1 MTVVDP
7 TFAGV
12 HHVAVP
18 VTDIERSRD
27 WYEAVLGFRSVVDE
41 ETEDSLVAVTLE
53 HPTGGIVV
61 CLSAAPERAHAL
73 AGFSPVSLAVASVS
87 ELARWENHFT
97 TIGVQHSASREAHL
111 GWALDVTDPDG
122 IRIQLHTREGVSADV
137 D

>member
-1 MTVVDP
+1 MSVVDP
-7 TFAGV
+7 TFVGV
-12 HHVAVP
+12 HHVVVP

-27 WYEAVLGFRSVVDE
+27 WYEAVLGFRTVVDE
-41 ETEDSLVAVTLE
+41 EVEDRLAEVTLE

-73 AGFSPVSLAVASVS
+73 AGFSPVSLTVASES

-97 TIGVQHSASREAHL
+97 TIGVQHSKSRDAHL

-122 IRIQLHTREGVSADV
+122 ILIQLHTREGVSADV
-137 D
+137 G